1 MALSLIDSGLFRLLD
16 RDRDQLVCDEFKDAR
31 DEDGNLTT
39 ASVSA
44 AMDKLYDRTV
54 GQTLSALD
62 SVGFFTIADAKTGTV
77 TDIVEQDMADQ
88 WFAAIN
94 S

>member
-1 MALSLIDSGLFRLLD
+1 MALSLKESGLFHLFD
-16 RDRDQLVCDEFKDAR
+16 RDRDQLVCDAFKDAR
-31 DEDGNLTT
+31 AETGALTT
-39 ASVSA
+39 ASVVA
-44 AMDKLYDRTV
+44 AMDHLYDRTV

-62 SVGFFTIADAKTGTV
+62 SVGFFTIADVKAGTI

>member
-1 MALSLIDSGLFRLLD
+1 MALSLIDSGLFKLLD

-31 DEDGNLTT
+31 DEAGNLTV

-54 GQTLSALD
+54 GQTLYALD
-62 SVGFFTIADAKTGTV
+62 SVGFFTIADTKARTI
-77 TDIVEQDMADQ
+77 TDIVSQSMGDE